1 MKKILSIIL
10 VITLLVGQADCVIA
24 AEASTDVVD
33 NLESQDT
40 QLPLEQDS
48 DDSVVDDVSED
59 SEFSDIESD
68 NNDLYEKTDSENKD
82 VEAEEGIENTES
94 EKDVENIDGEN
105 SDIQLQDNDNM
116 ENTTPVYA
124 EIDDNMV
131 GGYRPGD
138 LDCNTP
144 VYDEVNTYSDIP
156 SSFQSALDNYPEN
169 RNQNPYGT
177 CWAFSTIGLAEFDLI
192 NKGYASASIDL
203 SELQLIYYT
212 FNSVIDPIGG

>member
-24 AEASTDVVD
+24 AEVSTDVVD

-94 EKDVENIDGEN
+94 EKDVENIEGEN
-105 SDIQLQDNDNM
+105 SDIQLQDNENM

-138 LDCNTP
+138 LD
-144 VYDEVNTYSDIP
+144 
-156 SSFQSALDNYPEN
+156 
-169 RNQNPYGT
+169 
-177 CWAFSTIGLAEFDLI
+177 
-192 NKGYASASIDL
+192 
-203 SELQLIYYT
+203 
-212 FNSVIDPIGG
+212 